1 MEAREYTIGPSARC
15 TMQAQVTGMDVEDR
29 LAAMGLVLP
38 VPPAP
43 VGNYRAGLIRG
54 TFGSLSGQLPIRD
67 GKPAVTGVLGLDL
80 TVDQGQAAA
89 QLAGLNV
96 LAQLKQL
103 LGTFDRLAGLIRVDG
118 FVASI
123 PEFERHPA
131 VLDGASDLF
140 AAVLGER
147 GVHTRSA
154 IGATS
159 LPLRMPVELV
169 VTFATT

>member
-1 MEAREYTIGPSARC
+1 MGPSATANRNAQ
-15 TMQAQVTGMDVEDR
+15 MQAAAMDVEER

-38 VPPAP
+38 APPAP

-80 TVDQGQAAA
+80 TVEQSQAAA
-89 QLAGLNV
+89 RLAGLNV
-96 LAQLKQL
+96 LAQLKHL
-103 LGTFDRLAGLIRVDG
+103 LGTFDRLAGLIRMDG
-118 FVASI
+118 VVASV
-123 PEFERHPA
+123 PEFDRHPA

-169 VTFATT
+169 VTFATRP